1 LGTISTIANFV
12 VALVV
17 ILLGATFFTN
27 PVEILSGRLGTP
39 QEDVGTALPESVI
52 AAVAILELDIT
63 GGEIVRATD
72 IGFGAILGAPFVQAT
87 LALIFQSTT
96 HVTFGL
102 LFIPW
107 KFAALGLFAALL
119 ALTSGG
125 LKYPVLSG
133 LGKLRSRHLVIG
145 GAFYLTLVLG
155 GGSSCCPMGGA
166 KRRQR

>member
-52 AAVAILELDIT
+52 AAGAILELDIT
-63 GGEIVRATD
+63 GGEIARATD

-125 LKYPVLSG
+125 LKY
-133 LGKLRSRHLVIG
+133 
-145 GAFYLTLVLG
+145 LVLGPREASVQAPGDRRGFLLDARFG

>member
-1 LGTISTIANFV
+1 LGTTSTIANSV

-17 ILLGATFFTN
+17 ILLGA
-27 PVEILSGRLGTP
+27 I
-39 QEDVGTALPESVI
+39 I

-63 GGEIVRATD
+63 GGEITRATD
-72 IGFGAILGAPFVQAT
+72 IGFGAILGTPFVQAT

-102 LFIPW
+102 LLIPR

-125 LKYPVLSG
+125 LKY
-133 LGKLRSRHLVIG
+133 
-145 GAFYLTLVLG
+145 LVLG
-155 GGSSCCPMGGA
+155 SGSFGPNTW
-166 KRRQR
+166 